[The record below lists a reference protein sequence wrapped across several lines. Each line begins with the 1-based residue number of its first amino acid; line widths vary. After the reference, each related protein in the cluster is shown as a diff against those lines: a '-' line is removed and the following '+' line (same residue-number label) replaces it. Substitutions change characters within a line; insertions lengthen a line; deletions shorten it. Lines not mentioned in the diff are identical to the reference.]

1 MKVLIVD
8 DDSDTRDRLTIALQL
23 ENNFN
28 VIGTAVN
35 GQEAFLKCGEEK
47 PDLILMDLR
56 MPVADG
62 VKGTELIKSC
72 YKDVRILMM
81 TSFINDSYIKEG
93 IDRGAEGFI
102 LKSMPTY
109 DIVNNIKKICNFK

>member
-8 DDSDTRDRLTIALQL
+8 DDSAFIDRLTIALQIDKGF
-23 ENNFN
+23 E

-35 GQEAFLKCGEEK
+35 GQEAFLKCGENK
-47 PDLILMDLR
+47 PELVLMDLR

-72 YKDVRILMM
+72 YEDIKILIM
-81 TSFINDSYIKEG
+81 TSFKNDRLIEEA
-93 IDRGAEGFI
+93 IDKGAEGFI
-102 LKSMPTY
+102 LKNLTT
-109 DIVNNIKKICNFK
+109 DEVVENIKKII